1 MRYSGFSGG
10 PLPCDLTNIKCKA
23 GRHWSH
29 LARWLALWG
38 AVSGPGDRVAF
49 PSILNHQMSSF
60 GVSPTPPQG
69 DEGCREWLFVF
80 TKDALCA
87 RSFARAL
94 QNRLF
99 NPYTKIAEQGSL
111 SIMCEEERLRDVAS
125 PHLVTWPYFA
135 QCEMGSAG
143 SPCQLEGLTRRIR

>member
-1 MRYSGFSGG
+1 M
-10 PLPCDLTNIKCKA
+10 
-23 GRHWSH
+23 
-29 LARWLALWG
+29 
-38 AVSGPGDRVAF
+38 
-49 PSILNHQMSSF
+49 
-60 GVSPTPPQG
+60 
-69 DEGCREWLFVF
+69 F

-87 RSFARAL
+87 RRFARAL
-94 QNRLF
+94 QNCLF
-99 NPYTKIAEQGSL
+99 NPYTKFAEQGSL